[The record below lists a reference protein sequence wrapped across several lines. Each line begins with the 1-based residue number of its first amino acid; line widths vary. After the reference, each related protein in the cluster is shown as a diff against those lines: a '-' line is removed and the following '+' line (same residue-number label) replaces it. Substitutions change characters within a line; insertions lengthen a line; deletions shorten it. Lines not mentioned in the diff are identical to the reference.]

1 MPNFLHLKPA
11 DIETREK
18 RAQFKVC
25 VVGCGQMGARH
36 AVSFAEAGFRV
47 ACTDADQ
54 SLLKKFTKGGT
65 GVTEQEVRAYARSG
79 TLDATDDLKG
89 AVAKSDIIVL
99 SSSVKVDEKGNLDSS
114 EIKSNC
120 RQVGAGLQRGALV
133 IFSGQAGFGFTEGVI
148 EETLESASGFK
159 SGVDFGLAYS
169 QSQARE
175 TESTEIVSSQ
185 ELIVAAGDKASLD
198 AASLILSTTT
208 KSIVKQIVNIKVAE
222 LATLFAS
229 ASRNVATALAN
240 EFAIFC
246 EKAGVDVFEVLRLL
260 DSVLG
265 ETRYSPTVGGDGT
278 KREMQFLLENAEN
291 FEVKLRLSKLAVQ
304 VNEDVV
310 RHVVNLTQS
319 ALRDCGKTLRR
330 ARIAVFGADRAGESA
345 EPFVKMLSA
354 KGARINIYNPRGS
367 RNDDSNSQIVPKRSL
382 TDAVENCDCL
392 VFLAAEEQFRRLNLK
407 SLRSVMRS
415 PAAVVDLVG
424 WFERERVESEGFLY
438 RGLGRGVERK

>member
-1 MPNFLHLKPA
+1 
-11 DIETREK
+11 
-18 RAQFKVC
+18 
-25 VVGCGQMGARH
+25 
-36 AVSFAEAGFRV
+36 
-47 ACTDADQ
+47 
-54 SLLKKFTKGGT
+54 
-65 GVTEQEVRAYARSG
+65 
-79 TLDATDDLKG
+79 
-89 AVAKSDIIVL
+89 
-99 SSSVKVDEKGNLDSS
+99 
-114 EIKSNC
+114 
-120 RQVGAGLQRGALV
+120 
-133 IFSGQAGFGFTEGVI
+133 
-148 EETLESASGFK
+148 LESASGFK
-159 SGVDFGLAYS
+159 SGVDFGMAYS

-175 TESTEIVSSQ
+175 TESTEVVSTQ
-185 ELIVAAGDKASLD
+185 ELMVAADDKASLD

-222 LATLFAS
+222 LATLFAY
-229 ASRNVATALAN
+229 ASRNVAIALAS

-260 DSVLG
+260 DSALG
-265 ETRYSPTVGGDGT
+265 ETRYSPTVGGDCT
-278 KREMQFLLENAEN
+278 KREMQFFLENAEN
-291 FEVKLRLSKLAVQ
+291 LDVKLRLPKLAVQ

-310 RHVVNLTQS
+310 RHAVNLTQS

-330 ARIAVFGADRAGESA
+330 ARIAVFGAAEAGESA
-345 EPFVKMLSA
+345 DPFVKILSA

-407 SLRSVMRS
+407 SLRSVMRA

-438 RGLGRGVERK
+438 RGL